1 MNSPINVD
9 PNLLLLLVGCLYI
22 LVFGGLSF
30 LRREGLSL
38 QFAIEAIMITAL
50 VLGLSLS
57 ANIRISPLLLLILL
71 YLITMRSRLLVDVAN
86 LLAERGKYKAAFSIY
101 RLGLAWWP
109 DASSR
114 LIVLTNRGTAE
125 LFCGQVDTAIQTLE
139 GVLAVEN
146 RPRLGLKYEA
156 ACRYNLGQAYA
167 KKGDRAKAV
176 QQLNEVIDL
185 MPGSCYAQAA
195 RATLKRWKETVTED

>member
-1 MNSPINVD
+1 MNTPINID
-9 PNLLLLLVGCLYI
+9 PDLLLLLVACLYI

-38 QFAIEAIMITAL
+38 QFAIEAVLVTAL
-50 VLGLSLS
+50 IFGLRRL
-57 ANIRISPLLLLILL
+57 ANIPISPIVFLILL

-86 LLAERGKYKAAFSIY
+86 LLAERGKYKTAFSLY

-109 DASSR
+109 DTSSR
-114 LIVLTNRGTAE
+114 LIVLTNRGAAE
-125 LFCGQVDTAIQTLE
+125 LFSGQVETAIQTLE

-185 MPGSCYAQAA
+185 MPSSRYAQAA
-195 RATLKRWKETVTED
+195 KATLKRWKETVAED

>member
-50 VLGLSLS
+50 VLGLSLL
-57 ANIRISPLLLLILL
+57 ANVRIGPLLLLILL

-185 MPGSCYAQAA
+185 MPGSRYAQAA

>member
-1 MNSPINVD
+1 MNSTINLD

-38 QFAIEAIMITAL
+38 QFALEAVVVTTL
-50 VLGLSLS
+50 VLGLSWLL
-57 ANIRISPLLLLILL
+57 NISIHPILFVLLL
-71 YLITMRSRLLVDVAN
+71 YLVTMRSRLLVDVAN
-86 LLAERGKYKAAFSIY
+86 LLAERRKYDAASNLY

-109 DASSR
+109 DMSAR
-114 LIVLTNRGTAE
+114 LIVLTNRGAAE
-125 LFCGQVDTAIQTLE
+125 LFSGQVVTAIQTLE

-167 KKGDRAKAV
+167 KNGDRVKAV

-185 MPGSCYAQAA
+185 MPGSRYGQAA

>member
-1 MNSPINVD
+1 MNTPISLHPD
-9 PNLLLLLVGCLYI
+9 LLLLLIACLYI

-38 QFAIEAIMITAL
+38 QFAIEAIAITAL
-50 VLGLSLS
+50 VLGLSRL
-57 ANIRISPLLLLILL
+57 ANIAIHPILFLLLL

-86 LLAERGKYKAAFSIY
+86 LLAERGKYTAAFNLY

-109 DASSR
+109 DAPSK
-114 LIVLTNRGTAE
+114 LIVLTNRGAAE
-125 LFCGQVDTAIQTLE
+125 LFSGQVETAIQTLE
-139 GVLAVEN
+139 GVLAIEN
-146 RPRLGLKYEA
+146 RSRLGLKYEA

-167 KKGDRAKAV
+167 KKNDRAKAV

-185 MPGSCYAQAA
+185 MPASRYAQAA
-195 RATLKRWKETVTED
+195 KATLKRWKETVAED

>member
-1 MNSPINVD
+1 MNSTINLD

-185 MPGSCYAQAA
+185 MPGSRYAQAA

>member
-185 MPGSCYAQAA
+185 MPGSRYAQAA

>member
-1 MNSPINVD
+1 MNSTINLD
-9 PNLLLLLVGCLYI
+9 PNLLLLLVACLYI

-38 QFAIEAIMITAL
+38 QFAMEVIVVTAL
-50 VLGLSLS
+50 VLGLSRL
-57 ANIRISPLLLLILL
+57 ANRPVSPILFLILL

-86 LLAERGKYKAAFSIY
+86 LLAERAKYKAAFSLY

-109 DASSR
+109 DAASR
-114 LIVLTNRGTAE
+114 LIVLTNRGAAE
-125 LFCGQVDTAIQTLE
+125 LFSGQAETAIQTLE

-146 RPRLGLKYEA
+146 RSRLGLKYEA

-167 KKGDRAKAV
+167 KKGDRPKAV

-185 MPGSCYAQAA
+185 MPASRYGQAA
-195 RATLKRWKETVTED
+195 RATLKRWKETITED

>member
-1 MNSPINVD
+1 MNSTINLD
-9 PNLLLLLVGCLYI
+9 PNLLLLLVACLYI

-30 LRREGLSL
+30 MRREGVSL
-38 QFAIEAIMITAL
+38 QFAVEAIVVTAL
-50 VLGLSLS
+50 VLGIGWLV
-57 ANIRISPLLLLILL
+57 NFPISPILLLILL

-86 LLAERGKYKAAFSIY
+86 LLAERGKHKAAFSLY

-109 DASSR
+109 DAASR
-114 LIVLTNRGTAE
+114 LIVLTNRGAAE
-125 LFCGQVDTAIQTLE
+125 LLSGQVETAIQTLE
-139 GVLAVEN
+139 GVLAMEN
-146 RPRLGLKYEA
+146 RPRLGLKYES

-176 QQLNEVIDL
+176 QELNEVVDL
-185 MPGSCYAQAA
+185 MPTSRYAQAA

>member
-1 MNSPINVD
+1 MTLD
-9 PNLLLLLVGCLYI
+9 PNLLLLSVACLYI

-30 LRREGLSL
+30 LRREGPSV
-38 QFAIEAIMITAL
+38 QFALEVIVVTVL
-50 VLGLSLS
+50 VLGLRLLG
-57 ANIRISPLLLLILL
+57 IVRIGPFLFLILL
-71 YLITMRSRLLVDVAN
+71 YLITMRSRLVVDAAN
-86 LLAERGKYKAAFSIY
+86 LLAERGKYKAAFSLY

-109 DASSR
+109 DAASR

-125 LFCGQVDTAIQTLE
+125 LFGGQVETAIQTLE
-139 GVLAVEN
+139 AVLAVEN

-185 MPGSCYAQAA
+185 IPGSRYAQAA
-195 RATLKRWKETVTED
+195 RITLTRWKESVAED